1 MAETGTLK
9 GAEKG
14 SSFISSSNAMQSFFH
29 FLGLRFG
36 GEDFEA
42 PEVLEARRFLCLA
55 LLLEGIAKGSSSSLP
70 PSDSLPSLLLDDE
83 WDDQAK
89 FSVSWWYTR
98 ETSSLDFVV
107 SPIISAQSFER
118 ILAFLTISDLGLLK
132 IEAFW

>member
-70 PSDSLPSLLLDDE
+70 SDSLPSLLLEDE
-83 WDDQAK
+83 
-89 FSVSWWYTR
+89 
-98 ETSSLDFVV
+98 
-107 SPIISAQSFER
+107 
-118 ILAFLTISDLGLLK
+118 
-132 IEAFW
+132 

>member
-55 LLLEGIAKGSSSSLP
+55 LLLEGIAKGSSSSQA
-70 PSDSLPSLLLDDE
+70 SDSLSSLLLEDE
-83 WDDQAK
+83 SDDQAK

-132 IEAFW
+132 LEAFW

>member
-29 FLGLRFG
+29 FLGLRLG

-55 LLLEGIAKGSSSSLP
+55 LLLEGIAKGSSSSQ
-70 PSDSLPSLLLDDE
+70 PSDSLSSLLLEDE
-83 WDDQAK
+83 SDDQAK

-132 IEAFW
+132 LEAFW

>member
-70 PSDSLPSLLLDDE
+70 SDSLPSLLLEDE
-83 WDDQAK
+83 SDDQAK
-89 FSVSWWYTR
+89 FCVSWWYTR

-107 SPIISAQSFER
+107 SPMISAQSFER
-118 ILAFLTISDLGLLK
+118 ILALLTISDLGLLK
-132 IEAFW
+132 LEAFW

>member
-42 PEVLEARRFLCLA
+42 PEVLEARRFLSLA
-55 LLLEGIAKGSSSSLP
+55 LLLEGIAKGSSSSQ
-70 PSDSLPSLLLDDE
+70 PSDSLSSLLLEDE
-83 WDDQAK
+83 SDDQAK

-132 IEAFW
+132 LEAFW

>member
-42 PEVLEARRFLCLA
+42 PEVVHISFTE
-55 LLLEGIAKGSSSSLP
+55 
-70 PSDSLPSLLLDDE
+70 
-83 WDDQAK
+83 K
-89 FSVSWWYTR
+89 FT
-98 ETSSLDFVV
+98 
-107 SPIISAQSFER
+107 
-118 ILAFLTISDLGLLK
+118 
-132 IEAFW
+132 